1 MSARLTILADANPVV
16 PDAQELIFG
25 AVAFFIVITFLWV
38 KVFPN
43 IRRILE
49 ERTEAIEGGLSKA
62 QDAQAEAER
71 IRAEFTA
78 RLTESRHEAAE
89 VRAKAQAE
97 GAALVD
103 KAREEGNKQR
113 ESIVAAGHAQ
123 LTADRNSAVAV
134 LKADLGKLA
143 VELAD
148 KIVGERAADA
158 GLQERII
165 DRFLDDLDERIGER
179 GPAAKAAAA
188 QPAAAKSVNAQAGPD
203 AAESAQPEQVG

>member
-1 MSARLTILADANPVV
+1 VSAQVTYLADANPVV
-16 PDAQELIFG
+16 PDWQELVFG

-43 IRRILE
+43 IRRILQ
-49 ERTEAIEGGLSKA
+49 ERTEAIEGGLTKA
-62 QDAQAEAER
+62 ENAQAEAER
-71 IRAEFTA
+71 LRLDFTA
-78 RLTESRHEAAE
+78 KLAESRHEAAE

-123 LTADRNSAVAV
+123 LTADRNSAIAV
-134 LKADLGKLA
+134 LRSDLGKLA

-148 KIVGERAADA
+148 KIVGERATDA
-158 GLQERII
+158 ALQERIV
-165 DRFLDDLDERIGER
+165 DRFLDDLDTRLGER
-179 GPAAKAAAA
+179 GPAARSVAA
-188 QPAAAKSVNAQAGPD
+188 QSGPD